1 MEPYRIL
8 VVDDSPFMRAIFS
21 DLILRDSEFTIVET
35 ASNGEE
41 AVEAVK
47 RLKPDAV
54 TLDLEM
60 PLMNGIEALQII
72 MKEEPTP
79 VIMLS
84 GISEQNMR
92 ETIKALQYG
101 AFDFIRKPTSAVSD
115 DITAVGELLI
125 EKLKIAVM
133 THKKKRLSPTV
144 FTPAAELESAAAAED
159 KEKKAAAPRPLS
171 LYPKEKKLTD
181 NIRKTGKPAS
191 GKEQAESKSD
201 QTKEGT
207 YKTNPVAPPPRK
219 AAPAKPEIIP
229 RVTELSFE
237 PPVNLANKKNDVLSR
252 LPVEF
257 THIVAIGTSTGG
269 PRALHEVICS
279 LPHDLPAPVLVVQ
292 HMPPKFTKSL
302 AQRLDSFSPLKVV
315 EAEQGEKV
323 RAGVV
328 YIAPGGS
335 HMVMEQDS
343 SGYRIKLTQ
352 EPPRNGHRPAV
363 DVLFESLV
371 PFKQLKRHAVIMT
384 GMGSDGAKG
393 MAALAESGAVTTI
406 AEAEETCVV
415 YGMPRCAVENGS
427 AKLIVPLQQIAPNVV
442 YNVLK

>member
-21 DLILRDSEFTIVET
+21 DLITRDSEFAVIGT
-35 ASNGEE
+35 AGNGEE

-60 PLMNGIEALQII
+60 PLMNGLEALQII
-72 MKEEPTP
+72 MKESPTP

-92 ETIKALQYG
+92 ETIKALQHG

-115 DITAVGELLI
+115 DIQQVGELLI
-125 EKLKIAVM
+125 EKLKMAVM
-133 THKKKRLSPTV
+133 TQRKRKLAG
-144 FTPAAELESAAAAED
+144 PAALPPVTETARMPDSAYRKPAIKLPEAADGQTAIGKGQKKESKAKPAGPSSAKAVVNETTQAYRPATTAPNAGAGSPAAPAEPAAAENAP
-159 KEKKAAAPRPLS
+159 KKKS
-171 LYPKEKKLTD
+171 
-181 NIRKTGKPAS
+181 KPV
-191 GKEQAESKSD
+191 Q
-201 QTKEGT
+201 
-207 YKTNPVAPPPRK
+207 PV
-219 AAPAKPEIIP
+219 
-229 RVTELSFE
+229 SF
-237 PPVNLANKKNDVLSR
+237 R
-252 LPVEF
+252 
-257 THIVAIGTSTGG
+257 HIVAIGTSTGG
-269 PRALHEVICS
+269 PRALHEVISS
-279 LPHDLPAPVLVVQ
+279 LPEHLPAPVLVVQ
-292 HMPPKFTKSL
+292 HMPPKFTRSL
-302 AQRLDSFSPLKVV
+302 AQRLDSFSRLKVV

-323 RAGVV
+323 LPGVV

-335 HMVMEQDS
+335 HMELSRDKD
-343 SGYRIKLTQ
+343 GYCIKLTQ
-352 EPPRNGHRPAV
+352 EPPRGGHRPAV

-371 PFKQLKRHAVIMT
+371 PFKELQRHAVIMT

-393 MAALAESGAVTTI
+393 MEALAKSGAASTI

-427 AKLIVPLQQIAPNVV
+427 AQAVVPLQQIAPSLVHNVS
-442 YNVLK
+442 K